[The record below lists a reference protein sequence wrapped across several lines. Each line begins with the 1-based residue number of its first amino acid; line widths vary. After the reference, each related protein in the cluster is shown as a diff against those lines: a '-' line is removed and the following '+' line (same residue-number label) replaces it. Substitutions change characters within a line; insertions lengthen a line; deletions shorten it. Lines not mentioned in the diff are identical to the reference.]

1 MDNRFLENVLNEM
14 QPFFDEQGFKADED
28 GVYKNEK
35 TAARVCYSEER
46 QMFVLYTADITE
58 DGIGEF
64 GEANAW
70 LFDDSQN
77 AKDAEAVGI
86 DFTETLRSN
95 LGIKRT
101 RSASVAPVELPA
113 SSKDGIMSVA
123 GFTKKVL
130 DIYPQFKDE
139 YKAHVSKYGNF
150 LYLDFFSYTL
160 IPQIKQTLKEGGKKP
175 LKKLYELLENAYL
188 TGDRDTVNTVVAVL
202 AAAAYGD
209 EELKT
214 ATVALLEEDKH
225 LQRGVIEFIPVI
237 AKNKKLKASLIK

>member
-14 QPFFDEQGFKADED
+14 QPFFDEHGFKACEE

-35 TAARVCYSEER
+35 LAARVEYSDER

-58 DGIGEF
+58 DGTAEF

-77 AKDAEAVGI
+77 VKDAEAVGI
-86 DFTETLRSN
+86 DFTETLRST
-95 LGIKRT
+95 LGIKHT
-101 RSASVAPVELPA
+101 RSATVAVELPA
-113 SSKDGIMSVA
+113 SSKDGIMTVA

-130 DIYPQFKDE
+130 DIYPQYKDE
-139 YKAHVSKYGNF
+139 YKAYVAKYGNF

-160 IPQIKQTLKEGGKKP
+160 VPQIKQTLKDGGKKP

-188 TGDRDTVNTVVAVL
+188 TGDRDTVNTVVAVC

-209 EELKT
+209 EELK
-214 ATVALLEEDKH
+214 AAVIALLDEDKH

-237 AKNKKLKASLIK
+237 AKNKKIKASLIK